1 MKNTVF
7 GNEKR
12 PVLTI
17 VMDGVGYTPNKVG
30 NAVAAADTPTLDM
43 LWEKYPHVLV
53 KSAYSF
59 TIGLQLIFLFVLLFI
74 FCLVLVASV
83 MLKAFSRAIELS
95 NALSERE
102 SKKIKNDTIANRIMV
117 TA

>member
-1 MKNTVF
+1 M
-7 GNEKR
+7 
-12 PVLTI
+12 
-17 VMDGVGYTPNKVG
+17 
-30 NAVAAADTPTLDM
+30 
-43 LWEKYPHVLV
+43 
-53 KSAYSF
+53 
-59 TIGLQLIFLFVLLFI
+59 IFLFVLLFI

-117 TA
+117 TG